1 MSGTVILV
9 KVVCR
14 EAFEARKGSAD
25 MAESGN
31 LNRLFPGKRE
41 GKKLERLAFAVV
53 KELQEKADYYIDL
66 HSGDDY
72 EELTSYVYYAGR
84 ADVRTVE
91 ISRHMAQ
98 QVDVP
103 YMVQSDV
110 VSGGAYNYA
119 ASQGIPSV
127 LLERGEW
134 DAGMQK
140 RCVP

>member
-1 MSGTVILV
+1 M
-9 KVVCR
+9 
-14 EAFEARKGSAD
+14 
-25 MAESGN
+25 
-31 LNRLFPGKRE
+31 
-41 GKKLERLAFAVV
+41 V
-53 KELQEKADYYIDL
+53 KELHEKADYYIDL

-119 ASQGIPSV
+119 ASQGNSKCASGK
-127 LLERGEW
+127 RGN
-134 DAGMQK
+134 GMLGC
-140 RCVP
+140 RRGAFHEEGCTHHFAVPWNL